1 MIRTEVVCKK
11 CGAHLGQ
18 VLDDGPRETTG
29 QRYCID
35 SVSLSFRLAETE
47 DKQDASSRS

>member
-11 CGAHLGQ
+11 CEAHLGQ
-18 VLDDGPRETTG
+18 VFDDGPRETKG
-29 QRYCID
+29 ERYCID
-35 SVSLSFRLAETE
+35 SVSLSFRPAETE